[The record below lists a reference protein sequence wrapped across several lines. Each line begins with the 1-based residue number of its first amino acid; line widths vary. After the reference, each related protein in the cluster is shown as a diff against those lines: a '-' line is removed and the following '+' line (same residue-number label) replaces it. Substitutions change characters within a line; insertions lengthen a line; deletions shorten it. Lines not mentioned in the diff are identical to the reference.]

1 VNRMRTLEAR
11 RRLLIVRCEVERVE
25 LAEHIVK
32 LKHSPL
38 SRAAGELFAAPHDGA
53 LAALARPLTWAAA
66 LAGLLL
72 LRRPRQILTVLGW
85 ARTALAFGT
94 RAALVLRLFE
104 QLRSA
109 KRGTRERAVP

>member
-1 VNRMRTLEAR
+1 VSRMRTLEAR
-11 RRLLIVRCEVERVE
+11 RRLLIARCEGERLE
-25 LAEHIVK
+25 LAEHIVH

-38 SRAAGELFAAPHDGA
+38 GRAAGELFAAPHDGA
-53 LAALARPLTWAAA
+53 VAALARPLTWAAA

-85 ARTALAFGT
+85 ARTALAFGS

-109 KRGTRERAVP
+109 KRGARERAVP